1 MKENMKKTVAALSAA
16 AVMLA
21 ASASIYACPNGSLA
35 DRFGGAKD
43 ASVPAAEQY
52 EAQESVSGGSAESA
66 APESSGS
73 APQEFFRN
81 GPAGMKGGFAGTGQG
96 AGSYAESAS
105 EIVLSELAENSAE
118 ALTADY
124 ANAETIVMSDENSS
138 VKISSAG
145 TYIVTGSCADGS
157 ITVKKGTTGVVLVL
171 RDLEL
176 TSTESAALSLN
187 KGSEVKIVVEGTVS
201 LTDAEDIA
209 NEESDDFDG
218 AALKAKAGSSVV
230 LTGSGTLNVN
240 GSCKHGIKVSSLDE
254 DDIADGY
261 GEASFIVD
269 GDLIINISAAEDGMN
284 SGTDLTI
291 KSGTVNVSAGDDG
304 IKADYILTIGVEGAE
319 GPEINV
325 KKSAEGL
332 EGAVVNIIS
341 GDITVNASDDGIN
354 AANSDLTDYS
364 FSINIMGGSVT
375 VSSGADGLDSNGD
388 INITGGLTTIAK
400 SAMNGGEGGMDYQ
413 GSCYVAD
420 GCLVNP
426 YGITMDSGMG
436 GFGGMNGMSGN
447 GWMKGGESP
456 DEATSVAPQ
465 DGTVPGFPENGTA
478 PRVPQDGTAPEFP
491 EDGTAPRVP
500 QDGGMPMKGMRPQRG
515 QGMPGGAA
523 PLDGQTTQ
531 SLPGMTGG
539 QSI

>member
-21 ASASIYACPNGSLA
+21 ASASIYACSNGSLA
-35 DRFGGAKD
+35 GSFGGAKD
-43 ASVPAAEQY
+43 ASVPAA
-52 EAQESVSGGSAESA
+52 
-66 APESSGS
+66 
-73 APQEFFRN
+73 
-81 GPAGMKGGFAGTGQG
+81 AGMKGGFAGFGQG
-96 AGSYAESAS
+96 AVSYADSAS
-105 EIVLSELAENSAE
+105 EIVLSKLTENSAE

-240 GSCKHGIKVSSLDE
+240 GSCKHGIKVSGLDE

-261 GEASFIVD
+261 SEASFIVD
-269 GDLIINISAAEDGMN
+269 GDLTINVSAAEDGMN

-291 KSGTVNVSAGDDG
+291 KSGTINVSAGDDG

-354 AANSDLTDYS
+354 AANSDLTGYS
-364 FSINIMGGSVT
+364 FSINIMGGEVT
-375 VSSGADGLDSNGD
+375 VSSGADGLDSNGN

-400 SAMNGGEGGMDYQ
+400 SAMNGGEGGMDYE

-426 YGITMDSGMG
+426 YGTTMDSGMG
-436 GFGGMNGMSGN
+436 GRGGMNGMGGH
-447 GWMKGGESP
+447 GWMKGGEIS
-456 DEATSVAPQ
+456 DEAAP
-465 DGTVPGFPENGTA
+465 GT
-478 PRVPQDGTAPEFP
+478 PQDGTAPEFP
-491 EDGTAPRVP
+491 ADGAVPAAP
-500 QDGGMPMKGMRPQRG
+500 QDGRMPMKGMRPQRG

-523 PLDGQTTQ
+523 PQNGMPKGAAPQDGMPEGAAPQDGQIPKT
-531 SLPGMTGG
+531 LPGVTEG
-539 QSI
+539 QNI

>member
-21 ASASIYACPNGSLA
+21 ASASIYACSNGSLA
-35 DRFGGAKD
+35 GRFGSAKD
-43 ASVPAAEQY
+43 TSVPAASEQS
-52 EAQESVSGGSAESA
+52 EAQGSAAAGSAENA
-66 APESSGS
+66 VPGSSENAHGPFGN
-73 APQEFFRN
+73 A
-81 GPAGMKGGFAGTGQG
+81 PAGMKGGFAGAGQST
-96 AGSYAESAS
+96 ASYAESPS
-105 EIVLSELAENSAE
+105 EIALSELANNSAE

-138 VKISSAG
+138 VKIGSAG

-218 AALKAKAGSSVV
+218 AAVKAKAGSSVV

-261 GEASFIVD
+261 SEASFIVD
-269 GDLIINISAAEDGMN
+269 GDLTINVSAAEDGMN

-304 IKADYILTIGVEGAE
+304 IKADYILTIGGEGAE
-319 GPEINV
+319 GPTINV
-325 KKSAEGL
+325 EQSVEGL
-332 EGAVVNIIS
+332 EGAVVNILS

-354 AANSDLTDYS
+354 AANSDLTGYS
-364 FSINIMGGSVT
+364 FSINIMGGDVT
-375 VSSGADGLDSNGD
+375 VSSGADGLDSNGN

-400 SAMNGGEGGMDYQ
+400 SAMNGGEGGIDYE

-426 YGITMDSGMG
+426 YGTTMDSGMG
-436 GFGGMNGMSGN
+436 GRGGMNGMGGH
-447 GWMKGGESP
+447 GWMRGGESS
-456 DEATSVAPQ
+456 DEAAPEAPQ
-465 DGTVPGFPENGTA
+465 DGTVPGFPEGGTA
-478 PRVPQDGTAPEFP
+478 PGAPQDG
-491 EDGTAPRVP
+491 R
-500 QDGGMPMKGMRPQRG
+500 MPMKGMRPQRG
-515 QGMPGGAA
+515 QGMPGG
-523 PLDGQTTQ
+523 
-531 SLPGMTGG
+531 

>member
-1 MKENMKKTVAALSAA
+1 MKENMKKTIAALSAA

-21 ASASIYACPNGSLA
+21 ASASIYACSNGSLA
-35 DRFGGAKD
+35 GRFGAKD
-43 ASVPAAEQY
+43 TSVPAASEQS
-52 EAQESVSGGSAESA
+52 EAQGSAA
-66 APESSGS
+66 AGSSENAHGPFGN
-73 APQEFFRN
+73 A
-81 GPAGMKGGFAGTGQG
+81 PAGMKGGLAG
-96 AGSYAESAS
+96 AGQSTASYAESPS
-105 EIVLSELAENSAE
+105 EIVLSGLTENSAE
-118 ALTADY
+118 TLTADY
-124 ANAETIVMSDENSS
+124 AKAETITMSDENSS

-145 TYIVTGSCADGS
+145 IYIITGSCADGN

-171 RDLEL
+171 RDLDL
-176 TSTESAALSLN
+176 TSSTGATLSLN
-187 KGSEVKIVVEGTVS
+187 KGSEVKIVIEGTVS

-218 AALKAKAGSSVV
+218 AAVKAKAGSSVV

-261 GEASFIVD
+261 SEASFIVD
-269 GDLIINISAAEDGMN
+269 GDLTINVSAAEDGMN

-332 EGAVVNIIS
+332 EGAVVNILS

-354 AANSDLTDYS
+354 AANSDLTGYS
-364 FSINIMGGSVT
+364 FSINIMGGDVT
-375 VSSGADGLDSNGD
+375 VSSGADGLDSNGN

-400 SAMNGGEGGMDYQ
+400 SAMNGGEGGIDYE

-426 YGITMDSGMG
+426 YGTTMDSGMG
-436 GFGGMNGMSGN
+436 G
-447 GWMKGGESP
+447 
-456 DEATSVAPQ
+456 
-465 DGTVPGFPENGTA
+465 
-478 PRVPQDGTAPEFP
+478 R
-491 EDGTAPRVP
+491 
-500 QDGGMPMKGMRPQRG
+500 
-515 QGMPGGAA
+515 
-523 PLDGQTTQ
+523 
-531 SLPGMTGG
+531 
-539 QSI
+539 